1 MNAAGHPTRCR
12 PEYRE
17 PADNCCLLGA
27 SSLELAMRTVDN
39 SIATLGRTAPGNTA
53 RGVLLFSRPFIPVR
67 KNYLT
72 RRAGAWGLASQR
84 GRSRLVV
91 PGLPGQRAGR
101 HLQTDHRT
109 ATRAEWLF
117 FGALFQGATL
127 RCGRGGMLPQDVV
140 GRDAL
145 PPPPVLGYSNPL
157 FLAPSV
163 PRLEK
168 LSAIPLSHF
177 GGPLQADATKG

>member
-1 MNAAGHPTRCR
+1 MNAPERSTRYR
-12 PEYRE
+12 PEYGKL
-17 PADNCCLLGA
+17 ADDSCLPGA
-27 SSLELAMRTVDN
+27 SSLELAGFLG
-39 SIATLGRTAPGNTA
+39 IGATRRRQFDRDPSGAHCAGNTTP
-53 RGVLLFSRPFIPVR
+53 GVLLFSRPFIPVR

-72 RRAGAWGLASQR
+72 RRAGAWGLTSQR

-101 HLQTDHRT
+101 HLPTDHRT
-109 ATRAEWLF
+109 ATRAERLF

-157 FLAPSV
+157 
-163 PRLEK
+163 
-168 LSAIPLSHF
+168 SHF
-177 GGPLQADATKG
+177 WGSLQRRPSKNG